1 VTLAESPSIV
11 LFKGEVDLKEVV
23 DGLNK
28 IGASS
33 ADLVQVLKII
43 KTSGALH
50 ADLEIR

>member
-1 VTLAESPSIV
+1 
-11 LFKGEVDLKEVV
+11 VDLKEVV

-33 ADLVQVLKII
+33 WDLVQVLKSI
-43 KTSGALH
+43 KTAGALH